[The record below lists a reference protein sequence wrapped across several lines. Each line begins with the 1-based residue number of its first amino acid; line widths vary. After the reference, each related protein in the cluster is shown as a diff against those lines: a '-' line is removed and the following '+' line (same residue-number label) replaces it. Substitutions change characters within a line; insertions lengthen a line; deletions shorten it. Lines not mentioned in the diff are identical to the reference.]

1 MQACRAQALDTCQ
14 CRVLS
19 GCNYRSGQA
28 TFCNCSPVLVWALTC
43 SCNARKSKSTIR
55 EHVKDLMQRWE
66 NEEQNELLRKGTERE
81 GNQSMKLQS
90 KRPRMPSLL
99 LESAERRLVLDC
111 LKLNAYWQVYWD
123 QRVRRRKRWI
133 PVNSVWPTKESK
145 SWPQVQYFQQC
156 SCFPGLQKAPQARRM
171 QLVFIR
177 QPSASGM
184 QPTCPVVVGLTSWIH
199 TPLFVSVEAGRTEQ
213 IMPYHALLPHRTL
226 LRALLPLLEC
236 LAGGKDQRSRRCRG

>member
-1 MQACRAQALDTCQ
+1 
-14 CRVLS
+14 
-19 GCNYRSGQA
+19 
-28 TFCNCSPVLVWALTC
+28 
-43 SCNARKSKSTIR
+43 
-55 EHVKDLMQRWE
+55 MQRWE

-156 SCFPGLQKAPQARRM
+156 SCFPDCKSSPSTAHAACLHQATIS
-171 QLVFIR
+171 IR
-177 QPSASGM
+177 NAANLSG
-184 QPTCPVVVGLTSWIH
+184 GSWFDK
-199 TPLFVSVEAGRTEQ
+199 LD
-213 IMPYHALLPHRTL
+213 PYAIIRFRGSREDRADHAIS
-226 LRALLPLLEC
+226 C
-236 LAGGKDQRSRRCRG
+236 LAATQNPFKGTAATARVPGRR